1 MRGPAGKCPR
11 CMGGVLFN
19 EGGDRRIEHDILVCI
34 NCGHFIAY
42 RQEDVIQEE
51 NHMKHKSRNL
61 SHGGMRL

>member
-1 MRGPAGKCPR
+1 
-11 CMGGVLFN
+11 MGGVLFN